1 MTIPASM
8 NAIEI
13 PTPGGP
19 EQLVLGTRP
28 VPQPAYGEVLIRVAG
43 AGINRADTLQ
53 REGKYPMPPGA
64 TDIPGLECS
73 GVVVALGDGCT
84 RWQVGD
90 RVCALLS
97 GGGYAEYVNVPEPQ
111 CMPIPAGVELVE
123 AGGIPETFCTVWTNV
138 FERSRLQPGEVF
150 LVQGGTSGIGFTA
163 IQLAKAFGSSVLA
176 TAGSDEKC
184 EACLSF
190 GADRAINYKTEDFV
204 EAGKE
209 FTDGRGIDV
218 ILDMVGGSYIQRQLE
233 VMARE
238 GRLCF
243 VALMEGTRPG
253 QVDFGLVHRKHLTVT
268 GSTLR
273 SRPVAEK
280 GSICRALEEKAWP
293 LFKTGACWPVTHT
306 TFPLAKAAKAHE
318 LMESSQHIGKI
329 LLTTGFSG

>member
-8 NAIEI
+8 TAIEI
-13 PTPGGP
+13 VSPGGP
-19 EQLVLGTRP
+19 EQLAATTRP
-28 VPQPAYGEVLIRVAG
+28 VPQPAAGEVLVRVAG

-53 REGKYPMPPGA
+53 RMGLYPMPPGA

-73 GVVVALGDGCT
+73 GVVVALGPGAS

-111 CMPIPAGVELVE
+111 CMPIPAGVDLVE

-150 LVQGGTSGIGFTA
+150 MVQGGTSGIGFTA
-163 IQLAKAFGSSVLA
+163 IQLAKAFGSPVLA

-184 EACLSF
+184 AACLSF

-204 EAGKE
+204 QVGME
-209 FTDGRGIDV
+209 FTEGRGVDV
-218 ILDMVGGSYIQRQLE
+218 ILDMVGGSYIQRELE

-243 VALMEGTRPG
+243 VALMDGTRPG

-273 SRPVAEK
+273 SRSVEAK

-293 LFKTGACWPVTHT
+293 LFGTGACWPVTYK
-306 TFPLAKAAKAHE
+306 TFPLAEAGKAHE

-329 LLTTGFSG
+329 LLTTGFAG